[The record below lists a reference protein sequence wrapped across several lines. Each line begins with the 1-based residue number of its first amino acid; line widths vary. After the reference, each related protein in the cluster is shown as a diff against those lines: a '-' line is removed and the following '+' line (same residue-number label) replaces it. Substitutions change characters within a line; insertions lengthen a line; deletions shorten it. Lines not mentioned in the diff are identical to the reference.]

1 MNLSGGFRAEAS
13 MKLIFGLAAL
23 AALAGCESSPTFR
36 LEDLRELTPGASTK
50 EDLDRIFG
58 PRDFVAYERYSS
70 WEVDR
75 TPPFPLSFLTWPLLL
90 HTHAKGYE
98 FAVHLERNVMVSGEL
113 QVAEFSSTN
122 ILCLFGPSDY
132 TVHLEEEEVTLLRE
146 LQRQGI
152 EVKIAT
158 HPIRCMGGIIG
169 WLKVPLDEYLKQ

>member
-1 MNLSGGFRAEAS
+1 MNFFRAFRAEPS
-13 MKLIFGLAAL
+13 MRLVLGVVAL
-23 AALAGCESSPTFR
+23 AALAGCESSHTFR

-58 PRDFVAYERYSS
+58 PRDFVAYQHYRS

-98 FAVHLERNVMVSGEL
+98 FAVRLDSRNVMVSGEL
-113 QVAEFSSTN
+113 QVAEASSTS

-132 TVHLEEEEVTLLRE
+132 TVHLEEAEVALLRE
-146 LQRQGI
+146 FQRKGI
-152 EVKIAT
+152 
-158 HPIRCMGGIIG
+158 
-169 WLKVPLDEYLKQ
+169 